1 MNESAVY
8 SEADLIAFQIR
19 LEELREIVRK
29 DVESGLHPAA
39 MTRLLE
45 RQLNECGSLLSV
57 QAACLWR
64 AGLHAS

>member
-8 SEADLIAFQIR
+8 SEADLTAFQRR

-29 DVESGLHPAA
+29 DVDSGLHPEA

-45 RQLNECGSLLSV
+45 RQLNECGSLLSL

-64 AGLHAS
+64 AYLYAS

>member
-8 SEADLIAFQIR
+8 SETDLLAFQNR

-29 DVESGLHPAA
+29 DVDSGLHPAA

-45 RQLNECGSLLSV
+45 RQLNECGSLLLV

-64 AGLHAS
+64 ACLHAS

>member
-8 SEADLIAFQIR
+8 SETDLTTFQQR

-29 DVESGLHPAA
+29 DAESGLHPEA

-45 RQLNECGSLLSV
+45 RQLHECGSSFPV
-57 QAACLWR
+57 QAASSYGAL
-64 AGLHAS
+64 